1 LKKKNSG
8 PSPRSVDRAR
18 VAGPRVHRGPHSGW
32 RPEFTGAQP
41 SYRSTAWWLA
51 IEAREA
57 SRRRGDPR
65 GWLTSDGG
73 AVRRTSDGGERSSAT
88 AIGVERLGVR
98 IEGRRG
104 AASMV
109 WRGRGGGAF
118 YRAGRWWRGGEEAG
132 GGGVLIPVGF
142 E

>member
-1 LKKKNSG
+1 
-8 PSPRSVDRAR
+8 
-18 VAGPRVHRGPHSGW
+18 
-32 RPEFTGAQP
+32 
-41 SYRSTAWWLA
+41 
-51 IEAREA
+51 
-57 SRRRGDPR
+57 
-65 GWLTSDGG
+65 
-73 AVRRTSDGGERSSAT
+73 
-88 AIGVERLGVR
+88 VERLGVR